1 MIYIYIYIFFSF
13 YWCPYCTDIDRYM
26 TPFLS
31 PPKFEDR
38 NFVKNPPEDGTVAR
52 ATVVVERGPSEL
64 LNHMVPHVQGGL
76 GAGEVDKPSMMIECD
91 LVGVFFCQYFFCF
104 PLPARWLARFFL
116 WLLWL
121 RWYCF
126 YFVTVY
132 ISMSNLCIHK
142 MSSNQ
147 SVGAGWIHF
156 YTSFMANIQSKTA
169 TTCFFKAYLLQ
180 EGLANWEGS
189 HIPSR
194 LPGNK
199 TTPPFSQLPA
209 FF

>member
-1 MIYIYIYIFFSF
+1 
-13 YWCPYCTDIDRYM
+13 M

-104 PLPARWLARFFL
+104 PLQDDWQDSSYDYYYFNDIVFI
-116 WLLWL
+116 LLL
-121 RWYCF
+121 CIYLC
-126 YFVTVY
+126 
-132 ISMSNLCIHK
+132 LCIHK

-147 SVGAGWIHF
+147 SVGAGWIRF
-156 YTSFMANIQSKTA
+156 YTS
-169 TTCFFKAYLLQ
+169 
-180 EGLANWEGS
+180 
-189 HIPSR
+189 
-194 LPGNK
+194 
-199 TTPPFSQLPA
+199 
-209 FF
+209 